1 MSRAYYRSGQA
12 AKLWGISSHLVRR
25 LCEGGQVRAERSEGG
40 QWKIP
45 YSEVERIQKEGVPE
59 IPSSIKWDHGEDQEE
74 EDGRPGHRLLTPRSD
89 WVVTSADEVVVA
101 ENHLERLQ
109 IDQES
114 AQTRDWIRECRRLE
128 ADAKSHDLQASL
140 DKAARE
146 QAERERIDWHDSW
159 MAKALLQ
166 LPQEAP
172 PETRLA
178 VREAVDEV
186 LAGLGPRHSW
196 QVVDSLVRAAVEKA
210 LQPWNQAR
218 QTTWAIENACQTLP
232 WGAKNPLSPTVWQT
246 RAREVATTAI
256 RKLPPDSSYAEK
268 LCAGSAAVRQITSA
282 FEDDELR
289 KRTLQGAYL
298 WDIRPDEHED
308 AKEAMRRQL
317 ESLPVGTPA
326 RTMEKAREQV
336 LAPLRETKRRKDRI
350 ERAVPRIRGYLTEL
364 RWAGEVDFESDWD
377 LWNLAKRLE
386 GRIRPAL
393 DEELQ
398 NDELTDHELS
408 ELVEELVDEALD

>member
-1 MSRAYYRSGQA
+1 MSRGYYRSGQA

-40 QWKIP
+40 QWKVP
-45 YSEVERIQKEGVPE
+45 YAEMERIQKEGVPE
-59 IPSSIKWDHGEDQEE
+59 IPSSIEWDQGEDREE
-74 EDGRPGHRLLTPRSD
+74 EDGRPGHRVLTPPSGG
-89 WVVTSADEVVVA
+89 VVTSAEEVVVA

-114 AQTRDWIRECRRLE
+114 APTRDWFRECQRLE
-128 ADAKSHDLQASL
+128 AEAQSQASL

-146 QAERERIDWHDSW
+146 QAEQERIAWHDSW

-172 PETRLA
+172 PETRMA

-196 QVVDSLVRAAVEKA
+196 QVVDPLVRAAVEKA

-218 QTTWAIENACQTLP
+218 QTTWAIENACQSLP
-232 WGAKNPLSPTVWQT
+232 WGAKNSLSPTVWQT
-246 RAREVATTAI
+246 RAREVATAAI
-256 RKLPPDSSYAEK
+256 RRLPPNSSYAEK
-268 LCAGSAAVRQITSA
+268 LWAGSAAVRQITSE

-298 WDIRPDEHED
+298 WDIRPDEQED

-336 LAPLRETKRRKDRI
+336 LAPLREAKKRKDRI
-350 ERAVPRIRGYLTEL
+350 ERAVPRIRGYLAEL
-364 RWAGEVDFESDWD
+364 HWAGEVDFESDWD
-377 LWNLAKRLE
+377 LWNFAKRLE
-386 GRIRPAL
+386 GRIRPVL

-398 NDELTDHELS
+398 DDEVTDHELS
-408 ELVEELVDEALD
+408 ELIEELVDEALD

>member
-1 MSRAYYRSGQA
+1 
-12 AKLWGISSHLVRR
+12 VRR

-45 YSEVERIQKEGVPE
+45 CSEVERIQKEGVSE
-59 IPSSIKWDHGEDQEE
+59 IPSSIEWDLGEDREE
-74 EDGRPGHRLLTPRSD
+74 EDGRPGHRVLTPPSD
-89 WVVTSADEVVVA
+89 GVVTSAEEIVVA

-109 IDQES
+109 IGRES
-114 AQTRDWIRECRRLE
+114 ARTRDWFRDGQRLE
-128 ADAKSHDLQASL
+128 AEAQSQELQASL

-146 QAERERIDWHDSW
+146 QAEQELIAWHDSW

-166 LPQEAP
+166 LPQETP

-196 QVVDSLVRAAVEKA
+196 QVVDPLVRAAVEKA
-210 LQPWNQAR
+210 LRPWNQAR

-232 WGAKNPLSPTVWQT
+232 WGAKNLLSPTVWQT
-246 RAREVATTAI
+246 RAREVATEAI

-308 AKEAMRRQL
+308 AKEAIRRQL

-336 LAPLRETKRRKDRI
+336 LAPLREAKKRKDRI
-350 ERAVPRIRGYLTEL
+350 DRAVPRIRGYLQEL
-364 RWAGEVDFESDWD
+364 HWAGETDFESDGEMS
-377 LWNLAKRLE
+377 NFAKRLE
-386 GRIRPAL
+386 GRIRPVL

-408 ELVEELVDEALD
+408 EMIEELVDEALD

>member
-25 LCEGGQVRAERSEGG
+25 LCEGGQVLAERSEGG

-59 IPSSIKWDHGEDQEE
+59 IPSSIKWDRAEDQEE
-74 EDGRPGHRLLTPRSD
+74 EDGGPGHRLLTPPSD
-89 WVVTSADEVVVA
+89 GVVTSADEVVVA
-101 ENHLERLQ
+101 ENHPERLQ
-109 IDQES
+109 IDRES
-114 AQTRDWIRECRRLE
+114 APTRDWFRECQRLE
-128 ADAKSHDLQASL
+128 AEAQSQTFL
-140 DKAARE
+140 DRAARE
-146 QAERERIDWHDSW
+146 QAAQERIAWHDSW

-178 VREAVDEV
+178 VREAVGEV

-196 QVVDSLVRAAVEKA
+196 QVVDPLVRAAVEKA

-218 QTTWAIENACQTLP
+218 QTTWAVENACQSLP

-246 RAREVATTAI
+246 RAREVATAAI

-268 LCAGSAAVRQITSA
+268 LCTGSAAVRQITSA

-298 WDIRPDEHED
+298 WDIRPEEHED
-308 AKEAMRRQL
+308 AKEALRRQL
-317 ESLPVGTPA
+317 GSLPVGTPA

-336 LAPLRETKRRKDRI
+336 LVPLREAKKRKDRI
-350 ERAVPRIRGYLTEL
+350 ERAVPRIRGYLAEL

-377 LWNLAKRLE
+377 LWNFAKRLE
-386 GRIRPAL
+386 GRIRPVL

-398 NDELTDHELS
+398 DDELTDRELS
-408 ELVEELVDEALD
+408 ELIEELVDEALD